1 MMKPGLIR
9 TLHLLLTVG
18 IFLFSILFPV
28 PSALSFHVPTNDS
41 CYVYPSPASGDT
53 AWVVYNMPS
62 SGTAH
67 ILVYNESGD
76 LAAQVEE
83 IKPAGPQQQTG
94 LNLFYYRKGI
104 YICRVVLTL
113 DTGET
118 KWLKT
123 FKFMVIK

>member
-1 MMKPGLIR
+1 MMKQGPIHALR
-9 TLHLLLTVG
+9 LLLAVG
-18 IFLFSILFPV
+18 IFLFSLLFPI
-28 PSALSFHVPTNDS
+28 PSAFSFHVPPNDS
-41 CYVYPSPASGDT
+41 CYVYPSPASGNT

-62 SGTAH
+62 SGTAL
-67 ILVYNESGD
+67 ILVYDESGD

-83 IKPAGPQQQTG
+83 TKFAGPQQQTG
-94 LNLFYYRKGI
+94 LNLSYYRKGI

-123 FKFMVIK
+123 FKFMVAK